1 MLVLPLSKE
10 LPSFQ
15 WAFLL
20 LSCFLLLHH
29 PSLPP
34 YLRNPAQQ
42 GSSCWGLWTERGLF
56 LPSWD
61 PDMQP
66 PVGSLSCRVTPLL
79 CRSGVSVLPLWG
91 KSLSLSALILQ
102 NPGHSQP
109 PLRAR
114 AAFIAVL
121 SRVFACLLGL
131 GYMGLFNGIALPSCM
146 PVKHHALPHKYVMI
160 FSVKNEKEMKG

>member
-131 GYMGLFNGIALPSCM
+131 GYMGLFNGIALPNCM